1 MSRAACGY
9 GSRGPRR
16 THVPQKRKAVPDKI
30 QRAFLEFHRQNPEV
44 YDHLVGLARRSRDRG
59 CRKTGIGHLWEV
71 MRWHV
76 RLENVGEPD
85 FKLNNNY
92 RSRYARLIMAQ
103 EPDLLGFFE
112 LRELQGEEA
121 GQMGLL

>member
-1 MSRAACGY
+1 MS
-9 GSRGPRR
+9 
-16 THVPQKRKAVPDKI
+16 DKI

-44 YDHLVGLARRSRDRG
+44 YDHLVNLARRSRDRG
-59 CRKTGIGHLWEV
+59 FRKTGIGHLWEV

-103 EPDLLGFFE
+103 EPDLRGFFE